1 MHSTTRLFNC
11 CTEAAKIA
19 SGDGVDVLEY
29 FVAGIFVDERK
40 GRNISKIMV
49 WYAVL
54 NSNKS
59 LELLTN
65 KEEHTGRTTHE

>member
-1 MHSTTRLFNC
+1 M
-11 CTEAAKIA
+11 
-19 SGDGVDVLEY
+19 EY